1 MLISGQKAAYAARA
15 SLKRQ
20 AEEEKA
26 ALNA

>member
-20 AEEEKA
+20 AILEKA
-26 ALNA
+26 AREE